1 MCASSFDALLC
12 DVCGAAVGSNVQ
24 PCPVPRV
31 DSSGKQLCELCPK
44 RLTKGGAHRPHG
56 GGRAHVTC
64 ISRSARAAAATSSSV
79 PRSKRPY
86 ETLQPTQRWER
97 RTKARAA
104 VEEVLQDIGCPLS
117 AISRPAPVTPTKV
130 IHLSPAE
137 RQRTRSIRPFLL
149 PSERTIRQS
158 LEKYATSHAT
168 ETSTFAKGSYIT
180 DPLRYVSVLCAQA
193 PFIAV
198 GGDSGGGH
206 CKLGITFEMDGKQH
220 FAALL
225 VYDGGD
231 QYEDLRALTEEG
243 TTRFVGASAPF
254 TTIFQV
260 LQHMI
265 DTRKAFLNGDW
276 LFLNVILGLKNAN
289 AKHPCPICIASD
301 ASFLRSARYRLPSD
315 KHSLNPHQP
324 ALLVIPS
331 DRIVPTP
338 LHVFLGISN
347 RIIMRVFPGLFGE
360 EAVLKAVRSIKTV
373 HSAGCGGL
381 SDLWDLNG
389 QEITKWV
396 KRLCSNDVLAASAA
410 SGPTAEAR
418 STHSI
423 LAHWLKKMHHS
434 LLHAKNWTPADI
446 DDWRATVADIHAH
459 WVTETGIA
467 PFPKLHMLHH
477 TVDFAER
484 YRFLGRASEAQIESY
499 HASFN
504 QLFHYNHRNMSSN
517 TPERMRRSLA
527 RASTR
532 NLRTSVLRR
541 TSSAPAKL

>member
-1 MCASSFDALLC
+1 MRANARPRRGGPPPASCS
-12 DVCGAAVGSNVQ
+12 VCSKQIQSKQ
-24 PCPVPRV
+24 P
-31 DSSGKQLCELCPK
+31 S
-44 RLTKGGAHRPHG
+44 RPHG
-56 GGRAHVTC
+56 GGRAHKAC
-64 ISRSARAAAATSSSV
+64 IQRSARAAAASSTPV
-79 PRSKRPY
+79 PRTKRPY
-86 ETLQPTQRWER
+86 ESLKPTQRWER

-104 VEEVLQDIGCPLS
+104 VEEELEDIGCPIS
-117 AISRPAPVTPTKV
+117 AIVRPVPVTPTKV

-137 RQRTRSIRPFLL
+137 RARTRSIRPFLL
-149 PSERTIRQS
+149 PSERTMRKS
-158 LEKYATSHAT
+158 LERYAITHAT
-168 ETSTFAKGSYIT
+168 ETSTFRKGTYIT
-180 DPLRYVSVLCAQA
+180 DPLRYVSILCAKA
-193 PFIAV
+193 SFIAV
-198 GGDSGGGH
+198 GGDCGGGH
-206 CKLGITFEMDGKQH
+206 CKLGITFGMDGKQH

-231 QYEDLRALTEEG
+231 QYEDLRALTEEC

-260 LQHMI
+260 LQHLI
-265 DTRKAFLNGDW
+265 DTQKAFLNGDW

-289 AKHPCPICIASD
+289 AKHPCPICIVSD
-301 ASFLRSARYRLPSD
+301 ASFLRSARYRLPAD

-324 ALLVIPS
+324 ALLVIAS

-347 RIIMRVFPGLFGE
+347 RIIMKVFPGLFGE
-360 EAVLKAVRSIKTV
+360 ETVLKAVRSIKTV

-389 QEITKWV
+389 QEITKWL
-396 KRLCSNDVLAASAA
+396 KKQCSKTLLAASAA
-410 SGPTAEAR
+410 TGATAEAR
-418 STHSI
+418 STQSI
-423 LAHWLKKMHHS
+423 LASWLVKMHHS
-434 LLHAKNWTPADI
+434 LLHAKDWTAADL
-446 DDWRATVADIHAH
+446 DSWRATVADIHAH
-459 WVTETGIA
+459 WVSETGIA

-499 HASFN
+499 HAQFN

-532 NLRTSVLRR
+532 NLRASILVR
-541 TSSAPAKL
+541 TASAPAKL